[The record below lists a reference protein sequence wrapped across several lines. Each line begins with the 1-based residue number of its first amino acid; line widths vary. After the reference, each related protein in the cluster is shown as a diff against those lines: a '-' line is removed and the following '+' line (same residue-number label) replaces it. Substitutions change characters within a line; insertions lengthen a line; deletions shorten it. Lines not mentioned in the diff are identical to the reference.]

1 VNLDEQLWSPSGGPV
16 GIGERVRG
24 SFSGALN
31 RSVRLIATTRELA
44 SRLKLGRGGKAGLSM
59 TTAHQGG
66 PGRGRPQSPSAA
78 PSGGPA
84 GRGRA
89 TGEPINVRHWPAPE
103 ADRPTRPRLD
113 GWAGPPPQPD
123 ADDGDGP
130 QSRYPRWLLPAA
142 ALAVVAALGLAA
154 AVLVTGGGGEATSEV
169 GTVRFASGARVR
181 TSDGSEPRALE
192 DGEAVLYGWSVEAGD
207 GPGVTIDL
215 AGGGVLRFDGGATLT
230 FTAAS
235 EFGEPRPSVDIAGGR
250 TWFNPTGSESD
261 ALVLRTDVITLSST
275 RNPVALDCT
284 VDCTV
289 EAPAGGVNVSAE
301 PGVNVAPAT
310 DEALTVTS
318 DGGLAVRTIPQP
330 SAWTHANLEAD
341 AVALPAPEPAP
352 LDGVT
357 AGAVPAAAYAFDLAV
372 TSDGEGAALDPS
384 VMFWRGQTAHYEA
397 TIDTGSC
404 AQVPCDV
411 TVAATSERVATTLR
425 LSGSFHIA
433 DRSMAL
439 TLNRPVDCPG
449 SASRSAGTVTITVD
463 MTVSEAA
470 YDESS
475 QRWIATV
482 MGGPGTS
489 VAEISDASCLASANL
504 VGTRT
509 NELEMT
515 GRAAG

>member
-1 VNLDEQLWSPSGGPV
+1 
-16 GIGERVRG
+16 
-24 SFSGALN
+24 
-31 RSVRLIATTRELA
+31 
-44 SRLKLGRGGKAGLSM
+44 M

-89 TGEPINVRHWPAPE
+89 TGEPITVRHWPAPE
-103 ADRPTRPRLD
+103 GDRPTRPRFD
-113 GWAGPPPQPD
+113 GWAGPAPQPD
-123 ADDGDGP
+123 ADNGDGP
-130 QSRYPRWLLPAA
+130 QSRSPRWLLPAT

-154 AVLVTGGGGEATSEV
+154 VVLVTGGGGEATSEV
-169 GTVRFASGARVR
+169 GTVRSASGALVR

-207 GPGVTIDL
+207 SLAVTIDL
-215 AGGGVLRFDGGATLT
+215 AAGGVLRFDGGATLT

-235 EFGEPRPSVDIAGGR
+235 EFGEPRPSVDIVGGR

-284 VDCTV
+284 VGCTV
-289 EAPAGGVNVSAE
+289 EAPAGGVMASAE
-301 PGVNVAPAT
+301 PGVNVAQAT
-310 DEALTVTS
+310 DEALTITS
-318 DGGLAVRTIPQP
+318 DGLVVRTIPQP
-330 SAWTHANLEAD
+330 SAWTQENLDAD

-372 TSDGEGAALDPS
+372 TSDGEGAELDPS

-397 TIDTGSC
+397 TIDTAFC

-411 TVAATSERVATTLR
+411 AVAATSERVATTLR

-439 TLNRPVDCPG
+439 TLTRPVDCPG

-475 QRWIATV
+475 QRWIATA

-489 VAEISDASCLASANL
+489 VAEISDASCLASANRT
-504 VGTRT
+504 GTRT
-509 NELEMT
+509 NQLEMT

>member
-1 VNLDEQLWSPSGGPV
+1 
-16 GIGERVRG
+16 
-24 SFSGALN
+24 
-31 RSVRLIATTRELA
+31 
-44 SRLKLGRGGKAGLSM
+44 M
-59 TTAHQGG
+59 TTAHRGG
-66 PGRGRPQSPSAA
+66 PHRGRPQSPSAA

-103 ADRPTRPRLD
+103 SDRPRRPRFD
-113 GWAGPPPQPD
+113 GWAGRPPQPD
-123 ADDGDGP
+123 ADNDADNGDGP

-154 AVLVTGGGGEATSEV
+154 VVLVTGGGGEATSAV
-169 GTVRFASGARVR
+169 GTVRSASGARVR

-207 GPGVTIDL
+207 SPGVTIDL
-215 AGGGVLRFDGGATLT
+215 AAGGVLRFDGGATLT
-230 FTAAS
+230 FTAAG
-235 EFGEPRPSVDIAGGR
+235 EYGEPGPSVDISGGR
-250 TWFNPTGSESD
+250 TWFNPTGSESAD
-261 ALVLRTDVITLSST
+261 LVLRTDVITLSSS

-284 VDCTV
+284 VNCTA
-289 EAPAGGVNVSAE
+289 EAPAGGVTAFAE
-301 PGVNVAPAT
+301 PGVSVAPAT

-318 DGGLAVRTIPQP
+318 DGSLVVRTSPQP
-330 SAWTHANLEAD
+330 SAWTQENLEAD

-352 LDGVT
+352 LGGVT
-357 AGAVPAAAYAFDLAV
+357 AGAVPAAAYTFDLAV
-372 TSDGEGAALDPS
+372 TSDGEGATLDPS
-384 VMFWRGQTAHYEA
+384 VMFRSGWTAHYEA

-425 LSGSFHIA
+425 LSGSFHVA
-433 DRSMAL
+433 GRSMAL
-439 TLNRPVDCPG
+439 TMNRPVDCPG
-449 SASRSAGTVTITVD
+449 SSSRSAGTVTITVD

-470 YDESS
+470 YDEIS
-475 QRWIATV
+475 QRWIARV

-489 VAEISDASCLASANL
+489 VVEISDPSCLASATPA
-504 VGTRT
+504 GTRT

-515 GRAAG
+515 GHAAG

>member
-1 VNLDEQLWSPSGGPV
+1 
-16 GIGERVRG
+16 
-24 SFSGALN
+24 
-31 RSVRLIATTRELA
+31 
-44 SRLKLGRGGKAGLSM
+44 M
-59 TTAHQGG
+59 TTPHQGG

-89 TGEPINVRHWPAPE
+89 TGEPITVRHWPAPE
-103 ADRPTRPRLD
+103 GDRPTRPRLD

-142 ALAVVAALGLAA
+142 ALAVVVAALGLAA
-154 AVLVTGGGGEATSEV
+154 VELVTGGGGEATSEV
-169 GTVRFASGARVR
+169 GTVHSASGARVR

-207 GPGVTIDL
+207 SPGVTIDL
-215 AGGGVLRFDGGATLT
+215 AAGGVLRFDGGATLT
-230 FTAAS
+230 FTAAGES
-235 EFGEPRPSVDIAGGR
+235 GEPGPSVDIAGGR
-250 TWFNPTGSESD
+250 TWFNPTVSESA

-289 EAPAGGVNVSAE
+289 EAPAGGVKASAQ

-310 DEALTVTS
+310 DEALMVTS
-318 DGGLAVRTIPQP
+318 DGGLVVRTIPQP
-330 SAWTHANLEAD
+330 SAWTQENLEAD
-341 AVALPAPEPAP
+341 AVALPAPEPAQP
-352 LDGVT
+352 DGVT

-384 VMFWRGQTAHYEA
+384 VMFRRGQTAHYEA

-411 TVAATSERVATTLR
+411 TVAATSERVATTVR

-489 VAEISDASCLASANL
+489 VAEISDASCLASANPA
-504 VGTRT
+504 GTRT

-515 GRAAG
+515 GHAAG